1 MSKGNDFKRRKKI
14 LKYYIKGYLDDIQ
27 IFNLFFWK
35 LFALFIDVRSFGK
48 KPLIYADNLGG
59 KKLKKINMD
68 HVR

>member
-1 MSKGNDFKRRKKI
+1 MARNNEIHRKMSKGNDFKRRKNI

-48 KPLIYADNLGG
+48 KTLDL
-59 KKLKKINMD
+59 
-68 HVR
+68 R